1 MWLSWHCI
9 VISRF
14 PANFQDRNGP
24 LLNTTPLEVI
34 KAAYKIFKQAS
45 DKGGILIAQHEN
57 ILFFACKAMLLRI
70 PAWGWGSPCGYDAT
84 SLFANAILHAF
95 TIIFQYE
102 CAFSSM
108 RAVKILVVG
117 ICTKIKPSKFSSPAF
132 LRKFRPRNLPIIRYK
147 LVISYLSA
155 FWIQ

>member
-1 MWLSWHCI
+1 MALHRYFK
-9 VISRF
+9 ISSKL
-14 PANFQDRNGP
+14 PGSQWP
-24 LLNTTPLEVI
+24 TTPLEVI

-45 DKGGILIAQHEN
+45 NKGGILIAQHEN

-84 SLFANAILHAF
+84 SLLAIAILRAF

-132 LRKFRPRNLPIIRYK
+132 LQKFRPQNLPIIRYD
-147 LVISYLSA
+147 ISWQFPLA
-155 FWIQ
+155 L

>member
-24 LLNTTPLEVI
+24 LLNTVPPEVI
-34 KAAYKIFKQAS
+34 KAAYKIVKQAS
-45 DKGGILIAQHEN
+45 NKGGILIAQHEN
-57 ILFFACKAMLLRI
+57 ILFFVCKAMLLRI

-84 SLFANAILHAF
+84 SLLAIAILHAF

-108 RAVKILVVG
+108 RAVKNSCCRHMYENKTFEI
-117 ICTKIKPSKFSSPAF
+117 
-132 LRKFRPRNLPIIRYK
+132 
-147 LVISYLSA
+147 
-155 FWIQ
+155 